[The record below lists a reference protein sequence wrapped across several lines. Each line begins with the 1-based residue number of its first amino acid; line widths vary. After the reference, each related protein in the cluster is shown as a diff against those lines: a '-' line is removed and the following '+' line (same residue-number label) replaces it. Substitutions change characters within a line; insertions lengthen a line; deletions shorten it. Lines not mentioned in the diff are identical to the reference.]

1 MLERKLK
8 LLASHISHMPL
19 LFTLRDSGV
28 AEKEG
33 IELELD
39 IVNLSLDQKLPRKM
53 SDRVSCLL
61 RGEIDFVSGLHHE
74 TYVYRAA
81 GDKRFMYLAQTQN
94 AWDDRLI
101 TIPEITRPEQLE
113 GKRILTARV
122 SCVLGNLRRALKEA
136 GANPDKVEF
145 IFSGGDTKH
154 PSHVAIDMVA
164 RGEIEAAN
172 VDIPF
177 DLQARKKGL
186 HSIELPEIPVIH
198 NTTIAASTDF
208 VRQNEESTVAFLRA
222 VVRAIHF
229 FKTEKEKVCE
239 ILAREL
245 APLTHLQGD
254 DEVEYLHQQWSRLL
268 CAKPY
273 PHPLAVWNVYQL
285 EVAHDPKVN
294 VIAPWEIWDT
304 HYLREID
311 DTGFIDEL
319 YGPKN

>member
-1 MLERKLK
+1 MLARKLR
-8 LLASHISHMPL
+8 LLSSHISHMPL

-28 AEKEG
+28 AEQEG
-33 IELELD
+33 VELEVD
-39 IVNLSLDQKLPRKM
+39 IVNVSLGQKPPRKM
-53 SDRVSCLL
+53 SDRATSLL
-61 RGEIDFVSGLHHE
+61 RGEYDFVSGLHHE

-81 GDKRFMYLAQTQN
+81 GDRRFMYLAQTQN

-101 TIPEITRPEQLE
+101 TVPEITRTKELE
-113 GKRILTARV
+113 GKRILTAHV
-122 SCVLGNLRRALKEA
+122 PCVLGNLRRALKEA

-145 IFSGGDTKH
+145 VFSGGDAKH
-154 PSHVAIDMVA
+154 PSHIAIDMVA
-164 RGEIEAAN
+164 RGEIDAAN

-186 HSIELPEIPVIH
+186 RSIELPEIPVIH

-208 VRQNEESTVAFLRA
+208 VRRNEATTLSFLRA
-222 VVRAIHF
+222 LVRAIHF

-239 ILAREL
+239 ILTREL
-245 APLTHLQGD
+245 APLTHLQSD

-285 EVAHDPKVN
+285 EVADDPKLN
-294 VIAPWEIWDT
+294 FIAPWEIWDT

-311 DTGFIDEL
+311 DAGFIEEL
-319 YGPKN
+319 YGPGD